1 MSNSFEISKEGYL
14 YRSYNEVIFE
24 DEEINEDGYEKLLKI
39 SKNEKDFEV
48 TRNEIEKDE
57 NGNICSQ
64 NSAWFL
70 LKLSKMDKDLNK
82 YKIHQGEIIKIGR
95 IITRIREIKYGK
107 NKANNKEEI
116 NSLNNS
122 SKYSNNKFMLR
133 DIDEEFLIQ
142 KKDTQVNIR
151 YHEKL
156 IDMANQK
163 NATDAN
169 FSDRI
174 QVLSLNNN
182 INNNYNELNSST
194 KKTISFRSKTKKV
207 DKICRICYL
216 EEEDEKENPI
226 VQPCHCSGS
235 CKYIHLKCLKQWI
248 MNKSCLKI
256 DHYDLCSIF
265 LFTESECEL
274 CKAKLPDFVNHNGKL
289 ISLLDFSDEFENY
302 LILESL
308 TLDKENNKFLYII
321 SLDKNREIKVG
332 RGQVCDILLSDVSVS
347 RIHCFLVINGKNVYI
362 QDNDSKFGTLVLIQT
377 PTIKLIEGLPLNIQI
392 GRSFL
397 KLLIKKESK
406 FFGCCGISENLNVL
420 EYYQQ
425 NQKQIETERVFTV
438 KTEFDESEEIINKS
452 EFDEIKEDEKK
463 RSDIEE
469 YVNEIVI

>member
-133 DIDEEFLIQ
+133 DIDDEFLIQ

-362 QDNDSKFGTLVLIQT
+362 QDNDSKFGTLILIQS
-377 PTIKLIEGLPLNIQI
+377 PTIKLVEGLPLHIQI
-392 GRSFL
+392 ARSFI

-406 FFGCCGISENLNVL
+406 FFGCCGISENINVL

>member
-14 YRSYNEVIFE
+14 YRYDNEVVFE
-24 DEEINEDGYEKLLKI
+24 NEEVNEEGFEKLLKI
-39 SKNEKDFEV
+39 TKNEKDFEV
-48 TRNEIEKDE
+48 ERNEIEKDE
-57 NGNICSQ
+57 NGNISSP

-70 LKLSKMDKDLNK
+70 LKLSKINKDFNK

-95 IITRIREIKYGK
+95 IITRIREIKFSK
-107 NKANNKEEI
+107 NKENNNKEEN

-133 DIDEEFLIQ
+133 DIDEEILIQ
-142 KKDTQVNIR
+142 KKDTQPNIR

-156 IDMANQK
+156 IDIANQK
-163 NATDAN
+163 NATEAN
-169 FSDRI
+169 LSDRI
-174 QVLSLNNN
+174 EVLILDNN

-194 KKTISFRSKTKKV
+194 KKTISFRSKNKKV
-207 DKICRICYL
+207 DKICRICYM

-235 CKYIHLKCLKQWI
+235 CKYIHLKCLKKWI

-256 DHYDLCSIF
+256 DHSDLCSIF
-265 LFTESECEL
+265 VFTESECEL

-289 ISLLDFSDEFENY
+289 VSLLDFSDEFENY
-302 LILESL
+302 LIMESL
-308 TLDKENNKFLYII
+308 TLDKENNKFLYVI

-347 RIHCFLVINGKNVYI
+347 RIHCFLVISGKNIYI
-362 QDNDSKFGTLVLIQT
+362 QDNDSKFGTLILIHS
-377 PTIKLIEGLPLNIQI
+377 PTIKLVEGLPLYIQI
-392 GRSFL
+392 ARSFI

-425 NQKQIETERVFTV
+425 NQKQIETDRVFTV
-438 KTEFDESEEIINKS
+438 KTEVNESEEIINKS
-452 EFDEIKEDEKK
+452 EIEEDEKK
-463 RSDIEE
+463 RSNIEE
-469 YVNEIVI
+469 YINEIVI

>member
-14 YRSYNEVIFE
+14 YRYDNEVVFE
-24 DEEINEDGYEKLLKI
+24 NEEVNEEGFEKLLKI
-39 SKNEKDFEV
+39 TKNEKDFEV
-48 TRNEIEKDE
+48 ERNEIEKDE
-57 NGNICSQ
+57 NGNISSP

-70 LKLSKMDKDLNK
+70 LKLSKINKDFNK

-95 IITRIREIKYGK
+95 IITRIREIKFSK
-107 NKANNKEEI
+107 NKENNNKEEN

-133 DIDEEFLIQ
+133 DIDEEILIQ
-142 KKDTQVNIR
+142 KKDTQPNIR

-156 IDMANQK
+156 IDIANQK
-163 NATDAN
+163 NATEAN
-169 FSDRI
+169 LSDRI
-174 QVLSLNNN
+174 EVLILDNN

-194 KKTISFRSKTKKV
+194 KKTISFRSKNKKV
-207 DKICRICYL
+207 DKICRICYM

-235 CKYIHLKCLKQWI
+235 CKYIHLKCLKKWI

-256 DHYDLCSIF
+256 DHSDLCSIF
-265 LFTESECEL
+265 VFTESECEL

-289 ISLLDFSDEFENY
+289 VSLLDFSDEFENY
-302 LILESL
+302 LIMESL
-308 TLDKENNKFLYII
+308 TLDKENNKFLYVI

-347 RIHCFLVINGKNVYI
+347 RIHCFLVISGKNIYI
-362 QDNDSKFGTLVLIQT
+362 QDNDSKFGTLILIHS
-377 PTIKLIEGLPLNIQI
+377 PTIKLVEGLPLYIQI
-392 GRSFL
+392 ARSFI

-425 NQKQIETERVFTV
+425 NQKQIETDRVFTV
-438 KTEFDESEEIINKS
+438 KTEVNESEEIINKS
-452 EFDEIKEDEKK
+452 EIEEDEKK
-463 RSDIEE
+463 RSNIEE
-469 YVNEIVI
+469 YINEIVN